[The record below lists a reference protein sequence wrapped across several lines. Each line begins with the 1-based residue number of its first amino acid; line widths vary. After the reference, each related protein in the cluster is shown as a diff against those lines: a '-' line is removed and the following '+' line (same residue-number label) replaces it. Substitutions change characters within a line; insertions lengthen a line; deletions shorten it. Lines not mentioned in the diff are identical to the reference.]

1 MPSPRYPMNDG
12 PSSSPVLGPLSIWI
26 GNILG
31 FRQSIRIRA
40 YAAGEVREAIGTSN
54 AYAKPVGS

>member
-1 MPSPRYPMNDG
+1 MNDG

-40 YAAGEVREAIGTSN
+40 YAAGEVREAIGTWN
-54 AYAKPVGS
+54 AYTKPVGS